1 MPKDMIINYSPH
13 EARVAV
19 MESNGLVSELY
30 FERLKEKGIVG
41 NIYKGKVLKV
51 LPSMDAAFVD
61 IGVERAAFLYIDDVQ
76 PENVIFDEE
85 EKTTPVGRNE
95 KVKIDDLLSE
105 KQDILV
111 QVSKGPI
118 GTKGARITSH
128 ISIPGRNLVYMP
140 TVKTLGVSRQ
150 ITTHEER
157 LRLKETVNRLR
168 PEKSGFI
175 IRTVA
180 EGRTEDDLRSDL
192 NYLVSIWDDVL
203 NRFQEREAPALLHS
217 DLHVVF
223 RSIRDILSPEIRR
236 VIIDNKRE
244 YKNVKKFLDNYLPRY
259 RSILEYFT
267 KEVPIFDHY
276 GIEAEIERALGQKV
290 WLKSRGYLMIDQ
302 TEALTAVDVNTGRFV
317 SQESREKTILKTNL
331 EAVEELVYQLQLR
344 NIGGIIIIDF
354 IDMELPEHRQ
364 KVYNALKEQLKYD
377 KMRSKI
383 LQISEMGLVEMT
395 RKRDRENLAR
405 YLCDPCPYCE
415 GKGRLK
421 SVSTVSFEIFR
432 ELYRTRPKNRNG
444 SFVVHVHPDVHDYL
458 EAEIPT
464 LQKIEK
470 DLGHKVIFKTS
481 NSLHHEQFELYE
493 Y

>member
-19 MESNGLVSELY
+19 MENGLVSELY
-30 FERLKEKGIVG
+30 YERLKEKGIVG

-51 LPSMDAAFVD
+51 LPGMEAAFVE
-61 IGVERAAFLYIDDVQ
+61 IGVERAAFLYIDDVL
-76 PENVIFDEE
+76 EDNSVIDEE
-85 EKTTPVGRNE
+85 GRRPRSGRDP
-95 KVKIDDLLSE
+95 KIKIERLLKE
-105 KQDILV
+105 GQEILV

-150 ITTHEER
+150 ITSYDER
-157 LRLKETVNRLR
+157 QRLKEIVNRLR

-180 EGRTEDDLRSDL
+180 EGRSEDDLRSDL
-192 NYLVSIWDDVL
+192 NYLVSTWDEIQ
-203 NRFQEREAPALLHS
+203 RHHQERQAPALLHS

-236 VIIDNKRE
+236 LIIDDKE
-244 YKNVKKFLDNYLPRY
+244 QYKNIKKFLNTYLPRY
-259 RSILEYFT
+259 RSVLEYFT
-267 KEVPIFDHY
+267 KDVPIFDHY

-290 WLKSRGYLMIDQ
+290 WLKSGGYLVIDQ
-302 TEALTAVDVNTGRFV
+302 TEALTAIDVNTGRFV
-317 SQESREKTILKTNL
+317 GQESHEQTILKTNL
-331 EAVEELVYQLQLR
+331 EAVEELVCQLQLR
-344 NIGGIIIIDF
+344 NIGGIIIIDL
-354 IDMELPEHRQ
+354 IDMELSEHRQ
-364 KVYNALKEQLKYD
+364 KVYNALKEQLKHD
-377 KMRSKI
+377 KTRSKI

-421 SVSTVSFEIFR
+421 SASTVSYEIFR
-432 ELYRTRPKNRNG
+432 ELYRSQQKKGNG
-444 SFVVHVHPDVHDYL
+444 SYVVHVHPDVYEYL
-458 EAEIPT
+458 GAETNT
-464 LQKIEK
+464 LNEIEK
-470 DLGHKVIFKTS
+470 DLGQKITFKMS
-481 NSLHHEQFELYE
+481 NNLHHEQFELYQ